1 MQYLEIVDE
10 IESSHLAAASEAL
23 ASSPSSAAILET
35 LKSDIAAECSKLRS
49 FMAAAEVC

>member
-1 MQYLEIVDE
+1 LEIVDE